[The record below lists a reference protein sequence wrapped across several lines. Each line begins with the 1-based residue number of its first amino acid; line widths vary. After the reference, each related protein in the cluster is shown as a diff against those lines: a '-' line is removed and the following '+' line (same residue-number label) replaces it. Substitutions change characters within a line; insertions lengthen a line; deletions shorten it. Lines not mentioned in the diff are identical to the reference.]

1 MADTF
6 TTNLNL
12 TKPEVGASTDTWGTK
27 LNTNLDDVDAI
38 FSSTGTSVAINLDG
52 AVIDSSVIGGTTPA
66 AGSFTTLTASG
77 DLTVDT
83 DTLFVDA
90 SADSVGINT
99 TSPAF
104 QNANAGL
111 HIVDATAPGIRLQD
125 SNAVNSDFE
134 IYSPDGVNNLRIA
147 KAGTDFMALDSS
159 GVGIGTTS
167 PDFLLDVEGS
177 NTQLKVGT
185 ASQDGGFLTSTDNN
199 QLIASGGFYFNG
211 TSFIAAAT
219 SASGVSFDNGGTF
232 FYNNTGLTDGASF
245 TLNETVRIDSSG
257 NVGIGTSNPADKLDI
272 VGTGAETGLSI
283 ASGGNGGVNLFEVTY
298 SGGTRGSAFTI
309 DDSEKVGIGTSSPSH
324 KLDVVAGSGDNFPV
338 EFNGDSGVSGYL
350 YSDSGGAGMFNGS
363 AVAGSEGIYLQST
376 TGFASFYT
384 NGSER
389 MRIDSSGNVGIGTDN
404 PASKLEVEDTNAVGA
419 IKIEAST
426 GTNGAALL
434 CQNTGGTS
442 YFGRNNSSGGAFT
455 GSAYATVVYS
465 GGAYPMSFYTND
477 TERMRLDSSGTLMLG
492 TTGPIGPGVI
502 AVKSTTSA
510 YGCLGLQ
517 NSTGNGGSFVR
528 FANATNTAVIG
539 TISNNG
545 DTAVAYNTTSDAR
558 LKDVTGEARG
568 LEVINALN
576 PVAYNWKESGKADEG
591 LLAQEVLEVVPNVV
605 SGSDDDYYGVDY
617 SKLVTPLI
625 KAVQEQQEQIE
636 SLKSEIELLKGGQ

>member
-185 ASQDGGFLTSTDNN
+185 ASHDDGFLTSTDNN

-257 NVGIGTSNPADKLDI
+257 KVGIGTSNPA
-272 VGTGAETGLSI
+272 
-283 ASGGNGGVNLFEVTY
+283 
-298 SGGTRGSAFTI
+298 
-309 DDSEKVGIGTSSPSH
+309 H

-350 YSDSGGAGMFNGS
+350 YSDSGGVGMFNGS